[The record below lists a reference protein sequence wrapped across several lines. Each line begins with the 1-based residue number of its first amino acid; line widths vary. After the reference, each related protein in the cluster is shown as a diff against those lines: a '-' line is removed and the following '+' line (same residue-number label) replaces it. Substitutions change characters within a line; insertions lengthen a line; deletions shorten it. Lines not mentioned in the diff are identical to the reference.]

1 MILTWYHLSEMKII
15 TKHDKIYNIV
25 KEYPDLKEI
34 LIRIS
39 PKFSKLN
46 NSVVL
51 ETMGRVATVE
61 KAAEMADIDVE
72 NLLGQLNNVVNK
84 GLNKGEKNERKN

>member
-1 MILTWYHLSEMKII
+1 MKEI
-15 TKHDKIYNIV
+15 TNGDKIYDIV
-25 KEYPDLKEI
+25 KEYPALKEI

-39 PKFSKLN
+39 PEFSKLN
-46 NSVVL
+46 NPVVL

-72 NLLGQLNNVVNK
+72 DLLEQLNNNIKK
-84 GLNKGEKNERKN
+84 GGDKNEREN